1 MLTTQLGIPV
11 AYNLSKDELDDVSDI
26 SLWERF
32 NKMKEII
39 GRHLQ
44 NMIGGTI
51 AVITAVLIV
60 NVKIE
65 PVWIWWVLSTV
76 LMVPVIIWLRIKVMK

>member
-32 NKMKEII
+32 NKMKEDYKT
-39 GRHLQ
+39 LQ
-44 NMIGGTI
+44 HYDFESQSEEIN
-51 AVITAVLIV
+51 
-60 NVKIE
+60 
-65 PVWIWWVLSTV
+65 
-76 LMVPVIIWLRIKVMK
+76 